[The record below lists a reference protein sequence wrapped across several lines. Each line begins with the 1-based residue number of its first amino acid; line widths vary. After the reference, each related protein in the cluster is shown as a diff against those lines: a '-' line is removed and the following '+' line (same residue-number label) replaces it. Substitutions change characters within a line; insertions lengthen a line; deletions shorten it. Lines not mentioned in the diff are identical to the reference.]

1 MFGSVIL
8 DVAIGMVLVFLLLSL
23 IATAAQ
29 ETIARWGNERAKL
42 LQGGMKELLDEP
54 ELVDALYEHPMI
66 SSLYTGRYAEARKEN
81 RLPSY
86 IPSASFS
93 AAFLDIAVRGRD
105 LRSTADAGPNAA
117 RLTPDTLRR
126 MVGRL
131 DNARAQRFLLT
142 ALDLSGDDI
151 GKVRAAVEG
160 WFDAAMDRVSG
171 KFKRQTQRQLLRLG
185 FLMAVVA
192 NVDSLRLMQRLYTDP
207 ALRQAAVA
215 MAESVAKDSTS
226 VRATQADK
234 AVDQLQSL
242 ALPIGWHRSTF
253 PTGAF
258 ASTSATAGTVFQTL
272 VGWALTA
279 LAISLGA
286 PFWFELLNKFMVIRS
301 TVKPNEKSGPEK
313 AKDPQQDRQPPALL
327 RGVPGGPSPVTSP
340 SAVAAASQSYE
351 PNEWTSGHPQGGI
364 L

>member
-1 MFGSVIL
+1 
-8 DVAIGMVLVFLLLSL
+8 
-23 IATAAQ
+23 
-29 ETIARWGNERAKL
+29 
-42 LQGGMKELLDEP
+42 
-54 ELVDALYEHPMI
+54 
-66 SSLYTGRYAEARKEN
+66 
-81 RLPSY
+81 
-86 IPSASFS
+86 
-93 AAFLDIAVRGRD
+93 
-105 LRSTADAGPNAA
+105 
-117 RLTPDTLRR
+117 
-126 MVGRL
+126 
-131 DNARAQRFLLT
+131 
-142 ALDLSGDDI
+142 
-151 GKVRAAVEG
+151 
-160 WFDAAMDRVSG
+160 MDRVSG

-313 AKDPQQDRQPPALL
+313 AKDPQQDRQPPAVL